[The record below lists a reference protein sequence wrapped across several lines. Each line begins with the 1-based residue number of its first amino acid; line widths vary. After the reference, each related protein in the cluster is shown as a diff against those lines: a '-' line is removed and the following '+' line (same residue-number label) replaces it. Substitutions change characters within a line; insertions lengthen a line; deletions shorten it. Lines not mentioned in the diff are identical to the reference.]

1 MAPTKKNSRRK
12 KNPQRVTVHLDEKP
26 RKKNLPRTAFKKGNT
41 VGFKPGSSPC
51 PGGKPKSGEKR
62 LLSKAL
68 NVFMSDRAPDEVG
81 KSLGLPVNE
90 GAAGYHYS
98 WAQCLAKR
106 ILNLAVRGE
115 AWAVSEISRLTEP
128 VQSRFAFG
136 GLDSEDAGAME
147 MPPIFELV
155 MVTSD
160 GNGRVSKESLTAH
173 PDLAVKTIEGQTS
186 KPALSASE
194 D

>member
-1 MAPTKKNSRRK
+1 MSKPKKK
-12 KNPQRVTVHLDEKP
+12 PQKIVVHLDEKP
-26 RKKNLPRTAFKKGNT
+26 RQKNLPRTAFKKGNT
-41 VGFKPGSSPC
+41 VGFKPGQSGS
-51 PGGKPKSGEKR
+51 PGGKPKSGERR

-68 NVFMSDRAPDEVG
+68 NIFMSDRAPDEVG

-90 GAAGYHYS
+90 GTKGYHYS

-115 AWAVSEISRLTEP
+115 PWAVSEISRLTEP

-147 MPPIFELV
+147 TPPIFELV

-160 GNGRVSKESLTAH
+160 GDGRISKESLTAH
-173 PDLAVKTIEGQTS
+173 PDLAAKTIEGQTS
-186 KPALSASE
+186 KPALSAPRA
-194 D
+194 